1 MVFYGFTYLLSE
13 TMFLNTK
20 ETIMIT
26 LTKGM
31 LLEIVREEIL
41 KEFQL
46 DKSIIDKVDEF
57 GQLSDEIDK
66 LKKVM
71 DEMKK
76 KYEGLEDE
84 LRPLLEELSKYNQKS
99 IETEKYLLS
108 IKRFGYEKENV
119 KYKEVF
125 EQSLTKV
132 NKNTKKLLEDLLE
145 STKTIT
151 KVVTS
156 IGVQKLKEGFFT
168 NFVNNVKKLVSRL
181 VGNVKKSSNDM
192 DDLILVSKK
201 ISRKDIP

>member
-1 MVFYGFTYLLSE
+1 
-13 TMFLNTK
+13 
-20 ETIMIT
+20 MIT

>member
-1 MVFYGFTYLLSE
+1 MD
-13 TMFLNTK
+13 
-20 ETIMIT
+20 MIQ
-26 LTKGM
+26 
-31 LLEIVREEIL
+31 EEIIR
-41 KEFQL
+41 EFQM
-46 DKSIIDKVDEF
+46 DKSILEKVDEF
-57 GQLSDEIDK
+57 GELSDEMDK
-66 LKKVM
+66 VKKSL

-76 KYEGLEDE
+76 KYEGLEEE

-99 IETEKYLLS
+99 IQTEKYLLS

-168 NFVNNVKKLVSRL
+168 NFVNNVKKLVNRL